1 MVWRLPPA
9 TLFSEWRYLYTG
21 TCKKKKLGASE
32 ILTQSQF
39 ILCEIGRQ
47 ISTNGNHAWRNLPVD
62 PMLCKSSLKDKNVPN
77 FDDGAKCF
85 KNVLNKGN
93 IYLNPLQE
101 QQNTLLIGFFIKIFL
116 N

>member
-1 MVWRLPPA
+1 MNGDIYILVHV
-9 TLFSEWRYLYTG
+9 
-21 TCKKKKLGASE
+21 KKKLGASE
-32 ILTQSQF
+32 ILTQSEF

-47 ISTNGNHAWRNLPVD
+47 ISTNGNHAWGNLPVD
-62 PMLCKSSLKDKNVPN
+62 PMLCKSSLKGKNVPN

-85 KNVLNKGN
+85 FIMFLNKGN

>member
-1 MVWRLPPA
+1 MNGDIYILVHV
-9 TLFSEWRYLYTG
+9 
-21 TCKKKKLGASE
+21 KKKLGASE
-32 ILTQSQF
+32 ILTQSEF

-47 ISTNGNHAWRNLPVD
+47 ISTNGNHAWGNLPID
-62 PMLCKSSLKDKNVPN
+62 PMLCKSSLKGKNVPN
-77 FDDGAKCF
+77 FDNGAKCF
-85 KNVLNKGN
+85 DNVLNKGN